1 MALQLEPFTTES
13 KRLKGRLAVKHLLI
27 LHFVSPSLEMKEL
40 QQLMLDLPGILDIH
54 TNVCPSVSVEEEV
67 EPLLME
73 QDKSTVK
80 RRMQGN

>member
-1 MALQLEPFTTES
+1 M
-13 KRLKGRLAVKHLLI
+13 KGRFAVKYLVI

-54 TNVCPSVSVEEEV
+54 TKVHPSVSVEEEV

-73 QDKSTVK
+73 QETSTVK